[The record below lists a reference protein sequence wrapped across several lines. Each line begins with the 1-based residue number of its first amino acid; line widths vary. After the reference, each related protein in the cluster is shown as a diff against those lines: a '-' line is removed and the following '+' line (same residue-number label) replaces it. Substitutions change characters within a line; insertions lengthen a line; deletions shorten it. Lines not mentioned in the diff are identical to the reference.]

1 MVEERVRLFLAARL
15 QFLMWGSAHRPRQTA
30 HMNYVCLSLLLY
42 VSLWLIFEKSFWQS
56 SHRSVFWIVKSSGR
70 SLWFFSSFPFFSFS
84 FFLLNFIQD
93 LSSGLVCTRWGWGF
107 QTTTGNQVVCTDD
120 RPNCK
125 HMSQTANEEKV
136 GGTQKIASEDED
148 VRKVNSFSN
157 LICWIQMKDARSP
170 MNKWPIDL
178 LISIDPGSST
188 DTDIDWWPVLEILL
202 IVSLKK
208 KKKTDDKRIWG
219 IRGEAKLYDPNGRKW
234 KFPPPLNVGLHCA
247 ELCATIVARDDAE
260 DICIT
265 SVLS

>member
-1 MVEERVRLFLAARL
+1 MIFFFL
-15 QFLMWGSAHRPRQTA
+15 S
-30 HMNYVCLSLLLY
+30 
-42 VSLWLIFEKSFWQS
+42 
-56 SHRSVFWIVKSSGR
+56 
-70 SLWFFSSFPFFSFS
+70 FFSFS
-84 FFLLNFIQD
+84 FFFAQFYPGFIIR
-93 LSSGLVCTRWGWGF
+93 LGVCTRWGWGF

-136 GGTQKIASEDED
+136 GGIQKIASEDDD
-148 VRKVNSFSN
+148 VRKVNYFSN
-157 LICWIQMKDARSP
+157 LICWIQLKDARSP
-170 MNKWPIDL
+170 RNKWPIDL

-188 DTDIDWWPVLEILL
+188 DTDSDWWPVLEILL

-208 KKKTDDKRIWG
+208 KTDDKRIRG
-219 IRGEAKLYDPNGRKW
+219 MRGEAKLYDPNGRKW